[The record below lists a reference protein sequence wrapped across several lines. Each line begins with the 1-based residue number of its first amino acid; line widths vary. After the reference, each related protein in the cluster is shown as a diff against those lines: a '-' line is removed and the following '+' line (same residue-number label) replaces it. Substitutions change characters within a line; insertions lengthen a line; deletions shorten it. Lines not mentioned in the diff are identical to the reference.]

1 MIFHYSVDYLK
12 ITHTFLSRRMS
23 IHGNSFLVSCLR
35 FHSCSAVVGLFLG
48 SEFPLGIPNPTIRF
62 VQLMA
67 RLLVLI
73 RGCYCCYCYC
83 CCCYYCS
90 LGTHCVWCG
99 NKAQLI
105 QNMAKL
111 SDENANAL
119 INIITDLKKDDML
132 SLEFDGTGDKWDI
145 SSLFTAL

>member
-1 MIFHYSVDYLK
+1 M
-12 ITHTFLSRRMS
+12 
-23 IHGNSFLVSCLR
+23 
-35 FHSCSAVVGLFLG
+35 
-48 SEFPLGIPNPTIRF
+48 
-62 VQLMA
+62 
-67 RLLVLI
+67 
-73 RGCYCCYCYC
+73 
-83 CCCYYCS
+83 
-90 LGTHCVWCG
+90 WCG
-99 NKAQLI
+99 NKAPLI